1 MSEETKKKIEN
12 YLAEHNVIRLATV
25 RSDGKPAV
33 ASLPYVSDGADIYFP
48 TIKTTQKAKNIAGN
62 PKVAYTCDKNYEDW
76 SQIQG
81 IQMQGTASIISE
93 EELPKILDMLTE
105 KYPQMNNLP
114 ENLDLVIFKVSPDEG
129 YFLDY
134 TKGFLRRNKVVF

>member
-1 MSEETKKKIEN
+1 MSVETKKKIEN

-33 ASLPYVSDGADIYFP
+33 ASLPYVNDGAEIYFP

-93 EELPKILDMLTE
+93 EELPRILDMMTE